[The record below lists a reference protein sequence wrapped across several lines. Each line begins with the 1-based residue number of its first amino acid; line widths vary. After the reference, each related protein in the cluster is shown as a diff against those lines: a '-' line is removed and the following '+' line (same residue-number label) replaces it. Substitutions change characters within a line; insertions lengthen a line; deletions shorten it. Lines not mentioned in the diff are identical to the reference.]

1 MQNLIIQFF
10 FIFWPFFVLPESYQ
24 NDPKKSF
31 QYRFALR
38 HSKISKNGE
47 NTTQFWS
54 RTQFWSGVEAF
65 IATAIFTNFI
75 GHLVWLFGPQSAC
88 LHGQSRV
95 GALTEVGR
103 FFCSGPC
110 RCSVVGCAVAKL

>member
-1 MQNLIIQFF
+1 MTQKN
-10 FIFWPFFVLPESYQ
+10 
-24 NDPKKSF
+24 SF

-47 NTTQFWS
+47 NTTQFS
-54 RTQFWSGVEAF
+54 SQTQFWSGVEAF

-75 GHLVWLFGPQSAC
+75 GHLVWLFAPQYAC

-95 GALTEVGR
+95 GGLTEVGR
-103 FFCSGPC
+103 FF
-110 RCSVVGCAVAKL
+110 VVGRVDVVLWGVLWQNCGEM